1 MKFKVFAIL
10 GFGMIGIAPAIAD
23 DVRNTRLLLCA
34 SVEAHVC
41 LEASECKRFHTESL
55 EIPRFIKVDTQA
67 GTLTTTAASGDN
79 RQSTAEHVTR
89 TDGRVILQG
98 FEKGRAYSFDI
109 EELTGLAT
117 FSASEV
123 GRSITV
129 FGACT
134 PADTDQ

>member
-1 MKFKVFAIL
+1 MNLKILAIL
-10 GFGMIGIAPAIAD
+10 GFAVTSIAPAIAD
-23 DVRNTRLLLCA
+23 DVRDTRLLLCA

-41 LEASECKRFHTESL
+41 LEASECRRFHTESL
-55 EIPRFIKVDTQA
+55 EIPRFIKVDTQT
-67 GTLTTTAASGDN
+67 GTLSTTEASGDN

-89 TDGRVILQG
+89 TGGRVILQG
-98 FEKGRAYSFDI
+98 FENGRAYSFDI
-109 EELTGLAT
+109 EEITGLAT